1 MVQNNP
7 IKRHPLYKNHL
18 DLLFPLRNLVLK
30 IVGVFYDSPT
40 KQSNAIDAHGLLI
53 KGGVAQILAK
63 TSRGVK
69 DF

>member
-1 MVQNNP
+1 
-7 IKRHPLYKNHL
+7 
-18 DLLFPLRNLVLK
+18 LVLK

-63 TSRGVK
+63 NTWGFK
-69 DF
+69 DLRKKYQGWSPIPY